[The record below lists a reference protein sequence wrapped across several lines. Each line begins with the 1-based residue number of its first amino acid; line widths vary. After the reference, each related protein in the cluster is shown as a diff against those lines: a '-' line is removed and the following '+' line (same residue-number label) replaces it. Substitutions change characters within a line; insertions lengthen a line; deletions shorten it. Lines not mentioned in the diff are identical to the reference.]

1 MASSRILIA
10 GAGIGGLCAAW
21 WLARQGAQVQLVE
34 KAASL
39 RAEGYMIGV
48 SGLGHAVLDEMG
60 LLPRL
65 RQAAIPFERS
75 LYLDAAGRRIMSLDH
90 GRLMARLG
98 HLIVLRSDLATLL
111 HESMDGNVELRL
123 NTGIAA
129 LAQDAGG
136 ADVRFSD
143 GSSGRYDF
151 VVGADGFRSAT
162 RRLLFGPDQDCCRHL
177 GLWAGAYWLP
187 DDGLLDEDMLSYA
200 EPRRMSMYY
209 RIGDGRIAALHIW
222 KSFEDAP
229 VPPGLRPA
237 LLQAA
242 FAGSHARVSAGLA
255 QLAPQND
262 IYLDAL
268 MQVVLPSWSRG
279 RVALLGDAAHC
290 LSLAN
295 GQGASMALAG
305 GRCLAREL
313 AADASP
319 TALLRYQQ
327 RLQPAIHTLRQRGRR
342 AARLYV
348 PDSAWACRL
357 RNLLM
362 QAMPQSLLVR
372 YFMKS
377 AQEEASVAGNI
388 ETSGVAA

>member
-1 MASSRILIA
+1 MASSRILIV

-21 WLARQGAQVQLVE
+21 WLARQGAEVHLVE
-34 KAASL
+34 RAASL

-48 SGLGHAVLDEMG
+48 SGLGHAVLADMD

-75 LYLDAAGRRIMSLDH
+75 LYLDAAGRRIMSLEH

-111 HESMDGNVELRL
+111 HESMAGQAALRL
-123 NTGIAA
+123 DTGIAA
-129 LAQDAGG
+129 LAQDPDGVE
-136 ADVRFSD
+136 VRFSD
-143 GSSGRYDF
+143 GSGGRYDF
-151 VVGADGFRSAT
+151 VIGADGFRSAT
-162 RRLLFGPDQDCCRHL
+162 RRLLFGPDQECCRHL
-177 GLWAGAYWLP
+177 GLWAGAYWLR

-200 EPRRMSMYY
+200 EARRMSMYY
-209 RIGDGRIAALHIW
+209 RIGDGRVAALHIW
-222 KSFEDAP
+222 KSREQAP

-237 LLQAA
+237 LLRAA
-242 FAGSHARVSAGLA
+242 FAGSHARVLAGLA
-255 QLAPQND
+255 PLAPQD
-262 IYLDAL
+262 EIYLDAL

-313 AADASP
+313 AADPSP
-319 TALLRYQQ
+319 AALLRYQQ
-327 RLQPAIHTLRQRGRR
+327 RLQPAIATLRQRGRR

-357 RNLLM
+357 RNLVM
-362 QAMPQSLLVR
+362 QAVPQALLVR

-377 AQEEASVAGNI
+377 AQEEAGVAGRL
-388 ETSGVAA
+388 GADGAVA